1 MRPRGMVR
9 TRLYQP
15 LTKRDQNHQTK
26 PVQGELFTYFQWV
39 NGFEETEAPVSS
51 FLLSASRPL
60 KVRPPITARS
70 SASGLQSQKQ
80 QGCNLLC
87 HVSGFDAVDI
97 QAVIP

>member
-1 MRPRGMVR
+1 MRPRGR
-9 TRLYQP
+9 SGTRLYQP

-26 PVQGELFTYFQWV
+26 RFRGELFTYFQRI
-39 NGFEETEAPVSS
+39 NGFEETEPQVSN

-60 KVRPPITARS
+60 KVRPPTPQRS

-80 QGCNLLC
+80 QGCNLFVS
-87 HVSGFDAVDI
+87 VSGFDAVDI